1 MKKILFSIFIIL
13 SFSTTYAQKISTK
26 DILTTAL
33 TDERLQ
39 YNQQLATYAQGLKF
53 HVPLVKQIEA
63 RIGFNGSALSDTLY
77 GYLRNE
83 DYYGLQIGLNSLREI
98 KQQKRVKIAQI
109 SVYQSQNRVFQ
120 QQALVERYQSLVAV
134 RFIQN
139 AIAERQKLDT
149 LLGKKHEILRV
160 MMERNVDFKVK
171 DVMDTEGDKNTVQ
184 LALLDLENDR
194 RFHQSKLQ
202 QFIQNKTVT
211 ELDLSDFITVEKIA
225 QVVESQRNTP
235 FQFPAID
242 YKNAQ
247 TQYSGSKLDYINS
260 QNRQIFSMARI
271 GFENPLYL
279 ELQPPKRFNTLNNFS
294 LRVGLNVP
302 LIGNNNFKR
311 SESLLE
317 LKEAQNDADWVR
329 QQNQKSVDIQ
339 YLKLEN
345 LLKQHRFYKEKT
357 EQNLVKKMLKNDK
370 LLAQITPLELV
381 DMQLTQQKLEIR
393 TLEIVQEITT
403 EYVKLLELTGLIS
416 TTPLKNYLS
425 QGLEG
430 F

>member
-1 MKKILFSIFIIL
+1 MKKIFLSILTIYSL
-13 SFSTTYAQKISTK
+13 SATYAQKISTK
-26 DILTTAL
+26 DILASAI
-33 TDERLQ
+33 TDERLH

-83 DYYGLQIGLNSLREI
+83 DYYGLQIGLNSFREI
-98 KQQKRVKIAQI
+98 KQQKLVKQAQI

-139 AIAERQKLDT
+139 AITERQKLDT
-149 LLGKKHEILRV
+149 LLSKKHEILRV
-160 MMERNVDFKVK
+160 MMERGVDFKVK

-202 QFIQNKTVT
+202 QFIQNKTFA
-211 ELDLSDFITVEKIA
+211 ELDFSDFITVEKIA

-235 FQFPAID
+235 SQFPMMD
-242 YKNAQ
+242 YKSAQ
-247 TQYSGSKLDYINS
+247 TQYAGSKLDYVNS

-302 LIGNNNFKR
+302 LVGNNNFKR
-311 SESLLE
+311 SESLLG
-317 LKEAQNDADWVR
+317 LKEAQNDADWIR
-329 QQNQKSVDIQ
+329 QQNQKALDIQ

-416 TTPLKNYLS
+416 GVPLKNYLS
-425 QGLEG
+425 QNLER

>member
-1 MKKILFSIFIIL
+1 MKKIALLIL
-13 SFSTTYAQKISTK
+13 TIHSLSTTYAQKISTK
-26 DILTTAL
+26 DILATAL

-39 YNQQLATYAQGLKF
+39 YNQQLAIFAQGLKF

-63 RIGFNGSALSDTLY
+63 RIGFNGSALEDTLY

-83 DYYGLQIGLNSLREI
+83 DYYGLQIGLNNFREI
-98 KQQKRVKIAQI
+98 KQQKLVKVAQI
-109 SVYQSQNRVFQ
+109 GVYQSQNRVFQ
-120 QQALVERYQSLVAV
+120 QQALVERYQSLVTV

-149 LLGKKHEILRV
+149 LLSKKHEILRV
-160 MMERNVDFKVK
+160 MMEQNVDFKVK
-171 DVMDTEGDKNTVQ
+171 DVMDTEGDKNSLQ
-184 LALLDLENDR
+184 LALLDLENNR

-202 QFIQNKTVT
+202 QFIQNKTFT
-211 ELDLSDFITVEKIA
+211 EFDLSDFITVEKIA
-225 QVVESQRNTP
+225 QVVENQINTP
-235 FQFPAID
+235 SQFPVMD

-247 TQYSGSKLDYINS
+247 TQYAVSRLDYVNS
-260 QNRQIFSMARI
+260 QNRQVFSMARI

-279 ELQPPKRFNTLNNFS
+279 ELQPPRRFNTLNNFS

-317 LKEAQNDADWVR
+317 LKQAQNDADWVR
-329 QQNQKSVDIQ
+329 QQNQKSIDIQ
-339 YLKLEN
+339 YLKLTN
-345 LLKQHRFYKEKT
+345 LLKQHRFYKDKT

-393 TLEIVQEITT
+393 TLEIVQEITS
-403 EYVKLLELTGLIS
+403 EYVKLLELTGILS
-416 TTPLKNYLS
+416 ALPLKNYLS
-425 QGLEG
+425 QSLDS